1 MHEVADAH
9 GEGDAGGQDHQRTDD
24 GMAGRGMQRL
34 TQQDAHQCD
43 EGRGG
48 DLLEAAG
55 QAVPPAQQQVAAGR
69 QTGHGGS
76 DGAAQI
82 TAKDHGKAERAAHA
96 ADQLHPFLGEGDALG
111 GRQTVLSLPQRHIG
125 LGDLAGKGVHRR
137 HPAQMGGAH
146 RHVAHFADL
155 CGAGAGKNAVG
166 QYINMELPQ
175 VEGACHD
182 LHGLLHPEHFRTV
195 LQQGLPGRH
204 DKIHDAAAQFFVGIS
219 LSALHCPASLKK

>member
-76 DGAAQI
+76 DGAAHKVVDGVV
-82 TAKDHGKAERAAHA
+82 TWKDEEIDCA
-96 ADQLHPFLGEGDALG
+96 
-111 GRQTVLSLPQRHIG
+111 
-125 LGDLAGKGVHRR
+125 
-137 HPAQMGGAH
+137 
-146 RHVAHFADL
+146 
-155 CGAGAGKNAVG
+155 
-166 QYINMELPQ
+166 
-175 VEGACHD
+175 
-182 LHGLLHPEHFRTV
+182 PEYMYLNSYEYH
-195 LQQGLPGRH
+195 
-204 DKIHDAAAQFFVGIS
+204 
-219 LSALHCPASLKK
+219 SLKHAI

>member
-1 MHEVADAH
+1 MHS
-9 GEGDAGGQDHQRTDD
+9 
-24 GMAGRGMQRL
+24 
-34 TQQDAHQCD
+34 QCD

-111 GRQTVLSLPQRHIG
+111 GRQTVLGLPQRHIG

-146 RHVAHFADL
+146 RHVAHFADTL
-155 CGAGAGKNAVG
+155 RCRRWQKMPLVS
-166 QYINMELPQ
+166 
-175 VEGACHD
+175 
-182 LHGLLHPEHFRTV
+182 T
-195 LQQGLPGRH
+195 
-204 DKIHDAAAQFFVGIS
+204 
-219 LSALHCPASLKK
+219 